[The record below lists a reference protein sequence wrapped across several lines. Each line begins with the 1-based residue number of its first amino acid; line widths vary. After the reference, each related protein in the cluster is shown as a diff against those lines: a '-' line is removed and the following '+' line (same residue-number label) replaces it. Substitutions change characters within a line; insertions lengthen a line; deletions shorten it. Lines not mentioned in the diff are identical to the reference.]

1 MAEFR
6 AFVDRLLGR
15 RRQADGVSATL
26 PDATIS
32 DRMRTGF
39 EAQRAGDAA
48 TARQMYLDVLAVR
61 PSHADAH
68 YLIGLLDAADAN
80 ADAALHRLDTA
91 ISLDPER
98 SAFHF
103 SRAQVVRAAGDLAT
117 AISGFARAV
126 ALDPTDL
133 EALRELGRT
142 AETAGDFDVAL
153 RTWRALVAVA
163 ADDAEAWAGVGGA
176 SLALGEAQ
184 SALEAF
190 EHALTL
196 SPTLSRALAGA
207 VEAARATDDAVQFEA
222 AARRALVIDP
232 ALVPVLVNYGGWL
245 ADQRRATEAVELL
258 ERATTLAPEFAP
270 AWINLGGALRGLGQ
284 LDAAHAAH
292 SRAVEIA
299 PELPVARLQLAITL
313 EFAHRFGEA
322 EGLLHSVVAD
332 RPDDAIAWYAL
343 GNVQKGQR
351 AFDEAERSY
360 RRAIDLAPDNA
371 SLWIGFAHLLSMTER
386 FEAAAGACEEAVRRN
401 PDDAHAQESLGV
413 VRMRQR
419 RIRDAVAALEH
430 SIQLEPTRISAHNA
444 LCCALIERHDATAA
458 ETVARNALTL
468 APDDPD
474 VLLNLGMSMLHQGR
488 ARDATDVMERVTQL
502 QPSNGKGW
510 SNWLMDLNY
519 RDDLDAK
526 AIFAAHRRFG
536 DAFRPH
542 RGRDAFARP
551 SRSAGRRLRVGYV
564 STDFR
569 NHVVAQFAAG
579 VLAHHDRS
587 RFEIHA
593 FHNYDRS
600 DFVTDRIRTSVE
612 HWTDIQALDHDECE
626 AALLASRLDIAID
639 LGGHA
644 GLNRLPVFARR
655 IAPVQISWIGYPNTT
670 GLEAMDWK
678 ISDAIADPA
687 PAADAVHT
695 EGLLRMPDVFTCWTP
710 PAEAPA
716 VADPPLPSAQRPI
729 VFGMFNNLA
738 KVSPTSLDMVAA
750 AMRAVPAAQLH
761 AKTSALRDA
770 PVRDRFVAALAERG
784 IAPARIRTS
793 GWMSGR
799 DDHFRAWQA
808 VDIGLDTFPY
818 HGTTTTCDALWMGVP
833 VVSRMGDR
841 HASRVGATLLAQVG
855 LGELAVDSAAAWVE
869 AVTALAGDFP
879 RRLMLRRTLRDRMRE
894 ATLTRP
900 ERFTPQ
906 LEQALERVWTAW
918 RDAPD

>member
-6 AFVDRLLGR
+6 SFVDRLLGR
-15 RRQADGVSATL
+15 SRPTDAVSATS
-26 PDATIS
+26 PDATIT

-39 EAQRAGDAA
+39 DAQRAGDAT

-68 YLIGLLDAADAN
+68 YLIGLLDAADART
-80 ADAALHRLDTA
+80 DAALRRMDTA

-98 SAFHF
+98 SAYHF
-103 SRAQVVRAAGDLAT
+103 SRAQVVRAAGDLAGAVT
-117 AISGFARAV
+117 GFARAV

-133 EALRELGRT
+133 DALRELGRT
-142 AETAGDFDVAL
+142 TETVGDFDLAL

-184 SALEAF
+184 TALEAF
-190 EHALTL
+190 EHALTV

-207 VEAARATDDAVQFEA
+207 VEAARATDDAVRFEA
-222 AARRALVIDP
+222 ASRRALAIDP

-245 ADQRRATEAVELL
+245 SDQHRAEEAVELL
-258 ERATTLAPEFAP
+258 ERATGLAPEFAP
-270 AWINLGGALRGLGQ
+270 AWINLGGALRGLGR

-292 SRAVEIA
+292 MRAVDIA

-313 EFAHRFGEA
+313 ESLHRFVEA
-322 EGLLHSVVAD
+322 ERVLHSVAAD
-332 RPDDAIAWYAL
+332 TPDDAVAWYAL

-360 RRAIDLAPDNA
+360 RHAIDLDPDNA

-386 FEAAAGACEEAVRRN
+386 MEAAAGACEEAVRRN

-413 VRMRQR
+413 ARMRQR
-419 RIRDAVAALEH
+419 RIGDAVAALER
-430 SIQLEPTRISAHNA
+430 SIELEPTRVTAYNA
-444 LCCALIERHDATAA
+444 LCCALIERHDATVA
-458 ETVARNALTL
+458 EKIALDAL
-468 APDDPD
+468 AFAPDDPD
-474 VLLNLGMSMLHQGR
+474 VLLNLGVSVLHQGR
-488 ARDATDVMERVTQL
+488 AREAADLMERVTQL
-502 QPSNGKGW
+502 RPSSGPGW

-519 RDDLDAK
+519 RDDLDAG

-536 DAFRPH
+536 DAFGPR
-542 RGRDAFARP
+542 RRRDAFVRHP
-551 SRSAGRRLRVGYV
+551 QGAGRRLRVGYV

-569 NHVVAQFAAG
+569 NHVVAQFAEG

-593 FHNYDRS
+593 FHNHQGS
-600 DFVTDRIRTSVE
+600 DAVTDRIRASVE
-612 HWTDIQALDHDECE
+612 HWIDIHALDHDECE

-644 GLNRLPVFARR
+644 GANRLPVFARR
-655 IAPVQISWIGYPNTT
+655 VAPVQISWIGYPNTT
-670 GLEAMDWK
+670 GLEAMDWR

-687 PAADAVHT
+687 PAADTLHT
-695 EGLLRMPDVFTCWTP
+695 EGLLRMPEVFTCWTP

-716 VADPPLPSAQRPI
+716 VVDPPPPAADQPI

-750 AMRAVPAAQLH
+750 AMRAVPTAQLH

-770 PVRDRFVAALAERG
+770 PVRDRFIAALAERG
-784 IAPARIRTS
+784 IEPDRIRTS

-869 AVTALAGDFP
+869 AVTALAADFP

-918 RDAPD
+918 RDAPC